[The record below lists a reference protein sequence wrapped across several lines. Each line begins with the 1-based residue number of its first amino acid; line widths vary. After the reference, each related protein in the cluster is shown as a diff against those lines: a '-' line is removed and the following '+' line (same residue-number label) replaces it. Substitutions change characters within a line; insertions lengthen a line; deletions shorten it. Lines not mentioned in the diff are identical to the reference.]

1 MKTTTRWMAGLV
13 ALTMAGALHAA
24 PASADSVR
32 TLMDLTHARGMV
44 EGMMKNLEATIRQ
57 GAASSIAQQSGGQP
71 MTAAQQASLDRLIV
85 RMTDLLTKN
94 LRWEDLEP
102 DYVRLYVDTFDQD
115 EIDGMIAFYRTP
127 TGQALIAKM
136 PIVLQKSIALSQ
148 SRMQALMP
156 QIMALVAEET
166 KKPQ

>member
-32 TLMDLTHARGMV
+32 TLMDLTAARGMV

-71 MTAAQQASLDRLIV
+71 MTAAQQASLDRLIA
-85 RMTDLLTKN
+85 RMTDLLTKS

-102 DYVRLYVDTFDQD
+102 DYIRLYVDTFDQD
-115 EIDGMIAFYRTP
+115 EIDGMIAFSDDNMIS
-127 TGQALIAKM
+127 G
-136 PIVLQKSIALSQ
+136 
-148 SRMQALMP
+148 
-156 QIMALVAEET
+156 T
-166 KKPQ
+166 KHIGKVHHVDLACRRRGEVSLLDAQQC